1 MSEKIKAY
9 AIFAGGGVKGAAFA
23 GCLKAAEEFGFEF
36 VGYAGASAGSIAAAL
51 ACAGY
56 NADELKTLLAETDY
70 RTFFEDNGEGLS
82 DLLDSAFGFDASV
95 LSFLS
100 LPLDYARNRSTLG
113 TIKKFFGL
121 YEGKNLNDFIR
132 NKLTEKVRSG
142 RSERT
147 RNSKNKE
154 ISFAELEKEVGK
166 PLKVIVSDI
175 VKNKPVVFSS
185 EDEKDVSVTD
195 AVRASSSFPFVF
207 KPTKIGK
214 RELLVDGGLSCN
226 LPFFVFEKERQKN
239 HLPVIAFNLVPETT
253 AKPPYNLMDFCSDMI
268 NTALESSEAL
278 LHQFIHGL
286 YIVPVKTNVG
296 TFEIKLSKEKQEL
309 LYLSGYKSSMSY
321 FNENLK
327 EWQQADTNRK
337 QLQALYAP
345 SYIVEPVLASMAK
358 EFEEKT
364 PCREVRV
371 SVSLPNRWE
380 KRILAYHHGFRSDDF
395 ELEPDFELNLEAGS
409 GGEAWKKGVPSFAD
423 LEYARANPKN
433 FGITELQARKIRDD
447 RKAIMSVSIFHLKRD
462 AGRMAELEPFG
473 VLSIDTNT
481 PFLETGWLEE
491 DSCRRAIDLMIK
503 WADVI
508 SYILKGSL

>member
-56 NADELKTLLAETDY
+56 NGDELKKLLARTDY
-70 RTFFEDNGEGLS
+70 RTFFEDNGQDLS
-82 DLLDSAFGFDASV
+82 HLLDSALNFDSSI

-100 LPLDYARNRSTLG
+100 LPFRYAKNKPTLD
-113 TIKKFFGL
+113 TIKNFFGL
-121 YEGKNLNDFIR
+121 YQGTNLNDFIH
-132 NKLTEKVRSG
+132 NKIGDKVGAGS
-142 RSERT
+142 
-147 RNSKNKE
+147 NKNGE
-154 ISFAELEKEVGK
+154 ITFAELEKKVGK

-175 VKNKPVVFSS
+175 VENKPVVYSS
-185 EDEKDVSVTD
+185 ENEQHVSVTD

-207 KPTKIGK
+207 KPTKIGDRK
-214 RELLVDGGLSCN
+214 MLVDGGLSCN
-226 LPFFVFEKERQKN
+226 LPFFVFEKERKKN
-239 HLPVIAFNLVPETT
+239 HLPVIAFNLVPETK
-253 AKPPYNLMDFCSDMI
+253 AEPPYNLMDFCSDMI

-278 LHQFIHGL
+278 LHQFIQGL
-286 YIVPVKTNVG
+286 YIVPVKTDVG

-327 EWQQADTNRK
+327 EWQKADTDRK

-345 SYIVEPVLASMAK
+345 SYIVEPVLASLAK
-358 EFEEKT
+358 EFEDKT
-364 PCREVRV
+364 ACQEVRV
-371 SVSLPNRWE
+371 SVSLPNRQE
-380 KRILAYHHGFRSDDF
+380 ERILAYHHGFRINKDR
-395 ELEPDFELNLEAGS
+395 ELEPDFKLNLEAGS
-409 GGEAWKKGVPSFAD
+409 GGEAWKEGAPSFAD
-423 LEYARANPKN
+423 LEYVKANWKKFGMTEIQADDIRA
-433 FGITELQARKIRDD
+433 D
-447 RKAIMSVSIFHLKRD
+447 RKTIISVPIFHLKRD
-462 AGRMAELEPFG
+462 ADKMDKLEAFG
-473 VLSIDTNT
+473 LLSIDSST
-481 PFLETGWLEE
+481 PLSKTGWL
-491 DSCRRAIDLMIK
+491 DDDPKACREAIDIMIK